1 MIMGD
6 IIQVIGLQ
14 KSFNSRVVLSKIDFN
29 VKQGECFCLLGPNGA
44 GKTTTL
50 RILTGFLSADKG
62 SVRLSGIDVRRNPQK
77 LKGKISIIPQAPAL
91 DPLLSVR
98 ENLIF
103 FGLLQKMN
111 RKNLYREIDDL
122 LRVFEIEHIKNHITF
137 HCSGGEYQRL
147 TIARAFLKPNNII
160 FMDEPTAGIDIL
172 FKNRL
177 WEYFRRKKKEGITLF
192 LNTHDLNEAEVLSD
206 RIGFLFNGRIVA
218 IDTPEKL
225 KETIEGIKI
234 LVGLDNDSISDDIMS
249 DLKNIAFSIG
259 LDPEKKLLSFRVR
272 SINLPILNVLNR
284 LAANHGIT
292 NLEIQPPTLNDVFKQ
307 LGVNN
312 VADNMA

>member
-1 MIMGD
+1 MVN
-6 IIQVIGLQ
+6 VIEVAGLQ
-14 KSFNSRVVLSKIDFN
+14 KSYGSRIVLSDINFR
-29 VKQGECFCLLGPNGA
+29 VREGECFCLLGPNGA

-50 RILTGFLSADKG
+50 RILTGYLSADKG
-62 SVRLSGIDVRRNPQK
+62 TVMLADVDVIKYPRK
-77 LKGKISIIPQAPAL
+77 LKGKISIIPQSPAL

-172 FKNRL
+172 FKNQL
-177 WEYFRRKKKEGITLF
+177 WEFFNVRKKEGVTIF

-218 IDTPEKL
+218 INTPEKL
-225 KETIEGIKI
+225 KKTIEGIKI
-234 LVGLDNDSISDDIMS
+234 YVRLDNSSVPSDIMA
-249 DLKNIAFSIG
+249 DLKKIAFNIAF
-259 LDPEKKLLSFRVR
+259 DPAQKLLTVRVQ
-272 SINLPILNVLNR
+272 SIDLQILNLLNR
-284 LAANHGIT
+284 LAANRKIV

>member
-1 MIMGD
+1 MKDFIE
-6 IIQVIGLQ
+6 VAGLH
-14 KSFNSRVVLSKIDFN
+14 KNFDTRVVLNDINFR
-29 VKQGECFCLLGPNGA
+29 VRAGECFCLLGPNGA

-50 RILTGFLSADKG
+50 KILTGFLSVDKG
-62 SVRLSGIDVRRNPQK
+62 MVRVADVDVLKRPKK
-77 LKGKISIIPQAPAL
+77 LKGKISIIPQYPAL

-111 RKNLYREIDDL
+111 RRFLFTEVDRL
-122 LRVFEIEHIKNHITF
+122 LKEFDIERIKNQITF

-147 TIARAFLKPNNII
+147 TVARAFLKPNRML
-160 FMDEPTAGIDIL
+160 FLDEPTSGIDIL
-172 FKNRL
+172 FKNQL
-177 WEYFRRKKKEGITLF
+177 WAYFIQKKKEGTTIF

-206 RIGFLFNGRIVA
+206 RIAFLFNGRIVA
-218 IDTPEKL
+218 IDTPDKL
-225 KETIEGIKI
+225 KKTIEGIQINVQLDHIEISSEI
-234 LVGLDNDSISDDIMS
+234 LK
-249 DLKNIAFSIG
+249 DL
-259 LDPEKKLLSFRVR
+259 R
-272 SINLPILNVLNR
+272 SIAVNVDIEGCFLRIRVKKIGMEILSILNR
-284 LAANHGIT
+284 LAKDHRII

>member
-1 MIMGD
+1 MAD
-6 IIQVIGLQ
+6 IIQVTDLQ
-14 KSFNSRVVLSKIDFN
+14 KSYNSRIVLSELNFN
-29 VKQGECFCLLGPNGA
+29 VKEGECFCLLGPNGA

-50 RILTGFLSADKG
+50 KILTGVLSADKG
-62 SVRLSGIDVRRNPQK
+62 IVNLAGIEVLKRPQK
-77 LKGKISIIPQAPAL
+77 LKGKISIIPQYPAL

-103 FGLLQKMN
+103 FGLLQKMD

-177 WEYFRRKKKEGITLF
+177 WEYFRRKKKEGVTIF

-206 RIGFLFNGRIVA
+206 HIAFLFNGRIVA

-225 KETIEGIKI
+225 KKTIEGIKI
-234 LVGLDNDSISDDIMS
+234 YVRLDNITVPGDIMA
-249 DLKNIAFSIG
+249 DLQKIAFNIG
-259 LDPEKKLLSFRVR
+259 FDPGKRLLTVRVR
-272 SINLPILNVLNR
+272 SIDLPILDVLNR
-284 LAANHGIT
+284 LAANHKII

-307 LGVNN
+307 LGVTN
-312 VADNMA
+312 VADNLA